1 MEQSNLDF
9 TINLSDPEV
18 NMPKTQTAPLT
29 ETASQKPAP
38 VYQERQQQQKQ
49 SSSGSAC
56 SILSIEYWREY
67 FDVTQDEIVDKVRAA
82 LNPTTSEFEQKID
95 AKVDLYGPFW
105 ISTTLI
111 FCLIVLPRLW
121 DVLLFR
127 PQASSIQKVGFSF
140 TLIYGGLATFTFVFF
155 GLGKFFGSPVTLFK
169 TAAIYGYSYTIFLAA
184 ALATVL
190 QLKILVFIV
199 AVGAGFH
206 SVLFLLKN
214 FRPAIEKLDSNNKII
229 ATTFIVAMQTI
240 MTLLIYINHL

>member
-1 MEQSNLDF
+1 MEHSNLDF
-9 TINLSDPEV
+9 TINLADPEA
-18 NMPKTQTAPLT
+18 KTQSAPLAET
-29 ETASQKPAP
+29 ESPKPAP
-38 VYQERQQQQKQ
+38 VYQERQQQKV
-49 SSSGSAC
+49 SGSGSAC

-67 FDVTQDEIVDKVRAA
+67 FDVTQDEIVGKVRAA

-214 FRPAIEKLDSNNKII
+214 FRPAIEKLESNNKII

>member
-1 MEQSNLDF
+1 MVQYQGH
-9 TINLSDPEV
+9 TINLAEPDV
-18 NMPKTQTAPLT
+18 NTPKTQSAPLN
-29 ETASQKPAP
+29 EAASQKPAP
-38 VYQERQQQQKQ
+38 VYQERPQQKAPG
-49 SSSGSAC
+49 SGSAC

-67 FDVTQDEIVDKVRAA
+67 FDVTQDEIAGKVRAA

-127 PQASSIQKVGFSF
+127 PQTSSIQKVGFGF
-140 TLIYGGLATFTFVFF
+140 TLVYGGLATFTFVFF
-155 GLGKFFGSPVTLFK
+155 GLGKFLGSPVTLFK
-169 TAAIYGYSYTIFLAA
+169 IAAIYGYSYTIFLAA

-190 QLKILVFIV
+190 RVKILVFIV

-214 FRPAIEKLDSNNKII
+214 RRSAIEKLDANNKII
-229 ATTFIVAMQTI
+229 ATAFIVAMQTI

>member
-1 MEQSNLDF
+1 MEHNNLDF
-9 TINLSDPEV
+9 TINLADPEV
-18 NMPKTQTAPLT
+18 NTPKTQSAPLNI
-29 ETASQKPAP
+29 EQSQKPAP
-38 VYQERQQQQKQ
+38 VYQEKQQQKPA
-49 SSSGSAC
+49 STGAC
-56 SILSIEYWREY
+56 SILSIDYWREY
-67 FDVTQDEIVDKVRAA
+67 FDVTEDEIVGKVRSA

-121 DVLLFR
+121 DVLLFKQ
-127 PQASSIQKVGFSF
+127 QAFDIAKVGYGF
-140 TLIYGGLATFTFVFF
+140 TLIYGGLATFTFIFF

-190 QLKILVFIV
+190 KLQYLIFIV

-214 FRPAIEKLDSNNKII
+214 FRPAIEKLDANNKII
-229 ATTFIVAMQTI
+229 ATAFIIVMQTA
-240 MTLLIYINHL
+240 MTLLIYGNYL